1 MLFVGNIYC
10 YFFFA
15 EALFVLFLVNDDHQ
29 IPEENYHLHCV
40 CVVLLFL
47 GHALNC
53 VCFYIS

>member
-1 MLFVGNIYC
+1 MLL
-10 YFFFA
+10 FFA

-29 IPEENYHLHCV
+29 IPEENYHLHYV